1 MNNEHFFLQVNIFQQ
16 YFILF
21 YLYHNCSSTFFE
33 ATLKSVCQRPRSR
46 MGPLETL
53 LDFTLAHIDSLSG
66 FTGFE

>member
-1 MNNEHFFLQVNIFQQ
+1 
-16 YFILF
+16 
-21 YLYHNCSSTFFE
+21 
-33 ATLKSVCQRPRSR
+33 